1 MNQLAAVAV
10 TRLQGELAKD
20 GRESPAAPKG
30 AQEKLNTL
38 KDTIVRLR
46 GKPKGKRFK

>member
-20 GRESPAAPKG
+20 GRESPATPKG
-30 AQEKLNTL
+30 AREKLNTL
-38 KDTIVRLR
+38 KDTIVRFR